1 MREVLVKD
9 PGQLLREFELN
20 PGDFDCEGVRQKL
33 IRPEQRQQDPL
44 RQFGART
51 EEREE
56 AITRLMAIAGEL
68 GRDIVR
74 EIYESVGRDEAAAA
88 EMLRQIA

>member
-1 MREVLVKD
+1 MREALVKD
-9 PGQLLREFELN
+9 PGRLLREFELN
-20 PGDFDCEGVRQKL
+20 PADFDCEGVRQRL

-56 AITRLMAIAGEL
+56 VITRLMTIAGQL

-74 EIYESVGRDEAAAA
+74 EIYDSVGRDEQAAA
-88 EMLRQIA
+88 EMLRGLA